1 MLLPVITRLVAGVA
15 VVATTV
21 GAVRS
26 IVADLKGDYKVEF
39 VVESTSY
46 TGTAKT
52 TPGASGAF
60 TAKFDFTSPS
70 AISADAT
77 GKTTGD
83 SLTFDMKYVDNTRN
97 CTGTV
102 RGRGTVAKDGNEASG
117 GLSIDDSCGG
127 EASGTFR
134 LYR

>member
-1 MLLPVITRLVAGVA
+1 MLLPVITRLAAGVA
-15 VVATTV
+15 IATTTV

-52 TPGASGAF
+52 TPGTSGAF

-70 AISADAT
+70 PISADAT
-77 GKTTGD
+77 GKTAGD

-102 RGRGTVAKDGNEASG
+102 RGTGTVAKDGNEATG
-117 GLSIDDSCGG
+117 GISVDARWGG
-127 EASGTFR
+127 A
-134 LYR
+134 

>member
-1 MLLPVITRLVAGVA
+1 MSLHVITRLVAGVA
-15 VVATTV
+15 VAATTV

-26 IVADLKGDYKVEF
+26 ISADLKGDYKVEF
-39 VVESTSY
+39 VVDSTSY

-52 TPGASGAF
+52 TPGAKGAF

-70 AISADAT
+70 TISADAT

-83 SLTFDMKYVDNTRN
+83 SLTFDMKYADNTRN

-102 RGRGTVAKDGNEASG
+102 QGTGTVAKDGNTASG
-117 GLSIDDSCGG
+117 GIAVDDSCGG
-127 EASGTFR
+127 QASGTFR
-134 LYR
+134 FYR

>member
-1 MLLPVITRLVAGVA
+1 MLLPVITRLVAGAA
-15 VVATTV
+15 VVASTV

-26 IVADLKGDYKVEF
+26 IVADLTGDYKVEF

-52 TPGASGAF
+52 TPGASGGF

-77 GKTTGD
+77 GKTTAD

-117 GLSIDDSCGG
+117 GLSVDDSCGG
-127 EASGTFR
+127 AASGTFR

>member
-1 MLLPVITRLVAGVA
+1 MALHMIARLVAGVA
-15 VVATTV
+15 AVATTMS
-21 GAVRS
+21 AVRS
-26 IVADLKGDYKVEF
+26 IAVDLKGDYKVEF
-39 VVESTSY
+39 VVDSTSY

-52 TPGASGAF
+52 TPGAKGAF
-60 TAKFDFTSPS
+60 TAKFDFTSPA

-102 RGRGTVAKDGNEASG
+102 RGSGTVAKDGNEASG
-117 GLSIDDSCGG
+117 ELSVNDSCGG
-127 EASGTFR
+127 EAPGTFR

>member
-1 MLLPVITRLVAGVA
+1 MSLPVITRLVAGMAVA
-15 VVATTV
+15 ATTV

-26 IVADLKGDYKVEF
+26 IVADLKGDYKAEF

-52 TPGASGAF
+52 TPGANGAF

-77 GKTTGD
+77 GKTAGD
-83 SLTFDMKYVDNTRN
+83 SVTFDMKYVDNTRN

-102 RGRGTVAKDGNEASG
+102 RGTGTAAKDGNEASG
-117 GLSIDDSCGG
+117 GLSVDDSCGG
-127 EASGTFR
+127 AASGTFR